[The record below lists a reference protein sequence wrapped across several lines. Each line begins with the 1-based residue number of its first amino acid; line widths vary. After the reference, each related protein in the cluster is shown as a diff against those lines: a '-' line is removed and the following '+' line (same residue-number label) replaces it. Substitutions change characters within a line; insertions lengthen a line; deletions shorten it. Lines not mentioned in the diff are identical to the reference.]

1 MSMEAT
7 RVIAASYADL
17 AAAEADWAGLATS
30 EDAVKIADAALTT
43 KDDDGNTS
51 VVDRQEHHGWGK
63 GAVAG
68 AVVALVAP
76 ATLAAGLVGGGVTGA
91 VISRMNRGLDRG
103 DLKRIGEMLDDGQ
116 SLIVVVTDDE
126 SLSAVQGLLGRSVK
140 MEIAEGK
147 VKWTQDD
154 FERDFAEA

>member
-1 MSMEAT
+1 MNMKAT
-7 RVIAASYADL
+7 RVIAASYADV
-17 AAAEADWAGLATS
+17 AAAEADWAGLAEH
-30 EDAVKIADAALTT
+30 EDDLHIADAALTT
-43 KDDDGNTS
+43 KDSEGNPS
-51 VVDRQEHHGWGK
+51 VLDRQEHHGWGK

-91 VISRMNRGLDRG
+91 VITRMNRGLDRG

-126 SLSAVQGLLGRSVK
+126 SLSIVQGLLGRSTK
-140 MEIAEGK
+140 MEVAEGK
-147 VKWTQDD
+147 VKWNQED
-154 FERDFAEA
+154 FERDFNEV